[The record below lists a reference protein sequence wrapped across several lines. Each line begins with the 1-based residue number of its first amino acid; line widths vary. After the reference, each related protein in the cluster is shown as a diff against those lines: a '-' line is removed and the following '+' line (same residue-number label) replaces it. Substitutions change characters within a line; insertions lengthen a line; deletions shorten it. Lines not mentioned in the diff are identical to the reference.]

1 MTSDLSSK
9 SGKLFLVPTP
19 IGNLGDITLRAIEV
33 LKQVDVILAEDTRHT
48 LKLLSHLEISKP
60 LESFHQHNEHR
71 KVDWVVDRILNG
83 ETFAYCSDAGTPG
96 ISDPGYL
103 LAKACREN
111 DLELECLPGA
121 SAVFP
126 ALVGSGIPCDRFVF
140 EGFLPVKKGRQK
152 RLDTLTNEDRTVI
165 YYESPHRLVKTVKQ
179 IIDVIGIDRQVCVV
193 KELTKI
199 HEQYLVGTGSDIL
212 DKLEKA
218 TIKGEFAIVVEG
230 RKK

>member
-1 MTSDLSSK
+1 MTSDPAPK

-19 IGNLGDITLRAIEV
+19 IGNLGDITLRAIDV
-33 LKQVDVILAEDTRHT
+33 LKQVDVVLAEDTRHT

-71 KVDWVVDRILNG
+71 KVDWVVERIQAG

-111 DLELECLPGA
+111 ELDLECLPGA

-140 EGFLPVKKGRQK
+140 EGFLPAKKGRQK
-152 RLDTLTNEDRTVI
+152 RLETLADEDRTVI
-165 YYESPHRLVKTVKQ
+165 YYESPHRLVKTVNQ
-179 IIDVIGIDRQVCVV
+179 IIDAIGMDRQICVV

-199 HEQYLVGTGSDIL
+199 HEQYIVGTGSDIL
-212 DKLEKA
+212 GKLEKA

-230 RKK
+230 KKK

>member
-1 MTSDLSSK
+1 MTSDPAPK

-19 IGNLGDITLRAIEV
+19 IGNLGDITLRAIDV
-33 LKQVDVILAEDTRHT
+33 LKQVDVVLAEDTRHT
-48 LKLLSHLEISKP
+48 LKLLSHLEISKS

-71 KVDWVVDRILNG
+71 KVDWVVERIQAG

-111 DLELECLPGA
+111 ELDLECLPGA

-140 EGFLPVKKGRQK
+140 EGFLPAKKGRQK
-152 RLDTLTNEDRTVI
+152 RLETLADEDRTVI
-165 YYESPHRLVKTVKQ
+165 YYESPHRLVKTVNQ
-179 IIDVIGIDRQVCVV
+179 IIDAIGMDRQICVV

-199 HEQYLVGTGSDIL
+199 HEQYIVGTGSDIL
-212 DKLEKA
+212 GKLEKA

-230 RKK
+230 KKK

>member
-1 MTSDLSSK
+1 MTSDPAPK

-19 IGNLGDITLRAIEV
+19 IGNLGDITLRAIDV
-33 LKQVDVILAEDTRHT
+33 LKQVDVVLAEDTRHT

-71 KVDWVVDRILNG
+71 KVDWVVERIQAG

-111 DLELECLPGA
+111 ELDLECLPGA

-140 EGFLPVKKGRQK
+140 EGFLPAKKGRQK
-152 RLDTLTNEDRTVI
+152 RLETLADEDRTVI
-165 YYESPHRLVKTVKQ
+165 YYESPHRLVKTVNQ
-179 IIDVIGIDRQVCVV
+179 IIDVIGMDRQICVV

-199 HEQYLVGTGSDIL
+199 HEQYIVGTGSDIL
-212 DKLEKA
+212 GKLEKA

-230 RKK
+230 KKK

>member
-1 MTSDLSSK
+1 MTSDLSLK

-19 IGNLGDITLRAIEV
+19 IGNLGDITLRAIDV

-71 KVDWVVDRILNG
+71 KVDWVIERIQGG

-111 DLELECLPGA
+111 ELDLECLPGA

-126 ALVGSGIPCDRFVF
+126 ALVGSGIPCDRFAF

-152 RLDTLTNEDRTVI
+152 RLDALAEEERTVI
-165 YYESPHRLVKTVKQ
+165 FYESPHRLLKSVKQ
-179 IIDVIGIDRQVCVV
+179 IMDVIGDDRLICVA

-199 HEQYLVGTGSDIL
+199 HEQYIVGKGSDIL
-212 DKLEKA
+212 DKLAKA

-230 RKK
+230 KKK

>member
-1 MTSDLSSK
+1 MTSDPAPK

-19 IGNLGDITLRAIEV
+19 IGNLGDITLRAIDV
-33 LKQVDVILAEDTRHT
+33 LKQVDVVLAEDTRHT
-48 LKLLSHLEISKP
+48 LKLLSHLEISKS

-71 KVDWVVDRILNG
+71 KVDWVVERIQAG

-111 DLELECLPGA
+111 ELDLECLPGA

-140 EGFLPVKKGRQK
+140 EGFLPAKKGRQK
-152 RLDTLTNEDRTVI
+152 RLETLADEDRTVI
-165 YYESPHRLVKTVKQ
+165 YYESPHRLVKTVNQ
-179 IIDVIGIDRQVCVV
+179 IIDVIGMDRQICVV

-199 HEQYLVGTGSDIL
+199 HEQYIVGTGSDIL
-212 DKLEKA
+212 GKLEKA

-230 RKK
+230 KKK